1 MSTEMIH
8 SVDGDGDGDGSR
20 VRHVHKP
27 DLIIT
32 SVLLVGFIVAY
43 LMATAWR
50 DLAAYFP
57 LGVSGAGAIASAT
70 FLIRVLF
77 FPPKPTPPAINVP
90 EVAKSVAEQEYE
102 FFKNLTVRDWIT
114 SIGWLGGFFL
124 TLAVFGIY
132 VAMIGFTVGYL
143 RFQTAKPWRFAT
155 IYAAVLGGVIYG
167 IFEIALKLPLPG
179 GLLGLA

>member
-1 MSTEMIH
+1 M
-8 SVDGDGDGDGSR
+8 
-20 VRHVHKP
+20 
-27 DLIIT
+27 
-32 SVLLVGFIVAY
+32 
-43 LMATAWR
+43 
-50 DLAAYFP
+50 
-57 LGVSGAGAIASAT
+57 
-70 FLIRVLF
+70 
-77 FPPKPTPPAINVP
+77 P

-143 RFQTAKPWRFAT
+143 RFQTAKSWRFAT
-155 IYAAVLGGVIYG
+155 IYATVLAGVIYG